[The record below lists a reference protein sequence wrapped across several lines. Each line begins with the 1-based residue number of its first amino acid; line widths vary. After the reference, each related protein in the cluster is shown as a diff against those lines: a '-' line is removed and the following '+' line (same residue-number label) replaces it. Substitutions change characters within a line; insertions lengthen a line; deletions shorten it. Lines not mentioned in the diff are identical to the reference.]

1 MRDAVEDPVELVP
14 AVGMSGPERVE
25 AVEPGEIPECAFR
38 RIGHGHLTPA
48 EAEIALGRI
57 DPEALGRLL
66 VAMQRVLA
74 GGSGARKKR
83 AVKRIGLDGGVM
95 KCER

>member
-1 MRDAVEDPVELVP
+1 MELVP

-25 AVEPGEIPECAFR
+25 AVEPGEVAERALR

-57 DPEALGRLL
+57 DPEPLGRLL
-66 VAMQRVLA
+66 VTVQRTSCP